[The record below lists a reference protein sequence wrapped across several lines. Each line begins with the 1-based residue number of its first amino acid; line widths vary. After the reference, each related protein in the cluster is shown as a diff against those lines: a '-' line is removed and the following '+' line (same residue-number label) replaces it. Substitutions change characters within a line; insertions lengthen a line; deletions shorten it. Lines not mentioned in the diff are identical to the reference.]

1 MYQSDYR
8 PRLEKAIE
16 LYRFYTTPLGRA
28 MGHKPRK
35 IKTVKDLID
44 AIEKRATTEK
54 QLRDLFGSIMSLLE
68 PPSCSKSH
76 CEFYGGSFAWCSCR
90 KGLVPGTCRE
100 NRAYLKR
107 RREREEKSKSAAA
120 GVTDTVVKPEEN
132 GRGYQGGE

>member
-16 LYRFYTTPLGRA
+16 RYRFNVTPFGRRLGD
-28 MGHKPRK
+28 KPRK

-76 CEFYGGSFAWCSCR
+76 CESYGGSFAWCGCR
-90 KGLVPGTCRE
+90 KGLVPGKCKE

-107 RREREEKSKSAAA
+107 RREREEKAKASTA
-120 GVTDTVVKPEEN
+120 GVTE
-132 GRGYQGGE
+132 